1 MRCSSRFLLITG
13 LASMFA
19 LPQPLLAAPVASAQR
34 DAAAAFVATQAFI
47 VGRLGRDC
55 LPVLKREET
64 PRDYLDKWQKE
75 NARYHDAATRYIE
88 RRLAEIEDPVERD
101 QTEAAYY
108 QSVQAKGMG
117 AVNALFKKGV
127 NEEVCKY
134 ALTLIDG
141 GSMNIEP
148 MATAGKGSLLEDL
161 NGLADLMKAP

>member
-1 MRCSSRFLLITG
+1 MCFPSRFLLLAG
-13 LASMFA
+13 LALA
-19 LPQPLLAAPVASAQR
+19 VGLPRPLLAAPVASDQR
-34 DAAAAFVATQAFI
+34 DAVAAFVATQAFI

-55 LPVLKREET
+55 LPVLKREES
-64 PRDYLDKWQKE
+64 PRDYLGKWQKE

-88 RRLAEIEDPVERD
+88 RRLAEIEDPVQRD

-117 AVNALFKKGV
+117 AVNALFKNGV

-148 MATAGKGSLLEDL
+148 MATAAKGSLLEDL